1 MRDTYLAWLGTGLFI
16 ASNGALT
23 GCSSVPKPDA
33 TNLAEP
39 ILNPSTQT
47 QYALMWLPRPTERVP
62 VAVYGMAD
70 ETGAFKPTDGVQTLS
85 RAVTQGAT
93 SILLKALHDAG
104 NRGWFTVIEREN
116 LDNLLKER
124 QIILE
129 MRQRYLGEPAMQSNA
144 LPSLLFAGIIIEGA
158 ITGYDTNLVTGGAGA
173 QYLGIGAATEYR
185 QDSVSVYLRAVSVK
199 TGEVLLSVNAEQRVA
214 SMRAQGNAFKF
225 VAFRELLEAETGFTL
240 NQPRHL
246 AVRQAIE
253 KAVYGMI
260 VEGAKINLWDF
271 QDVEAGEAAI
281 RHYDMAYASSFSPDL
296 VGTLPEEIYRAG
308 APHLA
313 SEDTTGSE
321 VAIDPGTLSPA
332 PPAADLQAPVSY
344 AIPASIPTARRYT
357 CFELDP
363 GLMFEAPDT
372 SSKATTLAWNVAGDD
387 PFGLEGLTTS

>member
-1 MRDTYLAWLGTGLFI
+1 M
-16 ASNGALT
+16 ASNGALA
-23 GCSSVPKPDA
+23 GCSSVPRPDA
-33 TNLAEP
+33 TSLAEP

-129 MRQRYLGEPAMQSNA
+129 MRQRYLGEPALQSNA

-199 TGEVLLSVNAEQRVA
+199 TGEVLLSVTAEQRVA

-271 QDVEAGEAAI
+271 QDAEAGAAAI
-281 RHYDMAYASSFSPDL
+281 RHYDMAYATSFSPDL

-308 APHLA
+308 APRLA
-313 SEDTTGSE
+313 TQASGSE
-321 VAIDPGTLSPA
+321 VAVEAGDLPPA
-332 PPAADLQAPVSY
+332 TPAADLQAPTRFATPERVPL
-344 AIPASIPTARRYT
+344 AGTYT
-357 CFELDP
+357 RFDLDP
-363 GLMFEAPDT
+363 GLFFDARAAKTLTTT
-372 SSKATTLAWNVAGDD
+372 SVWDAGQEDL
-387 PFGLEGLTTS
+387 FGLEGLRTS